1 VLFRKEKEVSAL
13 LIKHLETVEECI
25 KTGIRTI
32 QEYLSGNIENAK
44 ELARRVDS
52 VETRADAIRSEVRDK
67 LYAGAYLPR
76 FREDI
81 YRLVEA
87 VDEVANAGEA
97 CCDFFLNQRPAIP
110 EALKLPFSKAVQESL
125 GTIDPL
131 KSALLCFLGKDCAAE
146 TSRRHVREV
155 RIIESEVDY
164 LEWDLTKRIF
174 TSAEIDLS
182 RKIHLKLCLNAVA
195 TVADQAKKAAD
206 QLELVILKS
215 IV

>member
-1 VLFRKEKEVSAL
+1 VLFRKEKEVSTL

-44 ELARRVDS
+44 ELSSRVDS

-97 CCDFFLNQRPAIP
+97 CCDFFLNQRPAF
-110 EALKLPFSKAVQESL
+110 LESS
-125 GTIDPL
+125 GYFQCIITARYSVDEGTDRRFCTIDL
-131 KSALLCFLGKDCAAE
+131 KATDCFEG
-146 TSRRHVREV
+146 TS
-155 RIIESEVDY
+155 
-164 LEWDLTKRIF
+164 
-174 TSAEIDLS
+174 
-182 RKIHLKLCLNAVA
+182 IHERS
-195 TVADQAKKAAD
+195 DH
-206 QLELVILKS
+206 
-215 IV
+215 